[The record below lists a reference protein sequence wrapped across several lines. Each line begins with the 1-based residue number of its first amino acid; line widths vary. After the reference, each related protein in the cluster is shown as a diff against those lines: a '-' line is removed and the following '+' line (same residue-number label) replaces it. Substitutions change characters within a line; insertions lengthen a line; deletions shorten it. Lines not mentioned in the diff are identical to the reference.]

1 MFILSEGKTVDQIKG
16 VYLHIQRNKANFK
29 AFIVTYSPLY
39 VGKHSTTGII
49 RRWALGSRQQQMW
62 EMWARSNLLK
72 YKHVA
77 NGLMRF
83 SLTVF
88 TLHHHYCQGTPD
100 APSIQHEMHCW
111 RKIITPPLDTF
122 WHNPMYNYQNKYT
135 TVCSSKE
142 II

>member
-1 MFILSEGKTVDQIKG
+1 MFILGKGKKVDRIKG

-39 VGKHSTTGII
+39 VGKHSTTGVI
-49 RRWALGSRQQQMW
+49 RRWALGSRKQQMW

-88 TLHHHYCQGTPD
+88 TLHHYYFQDTQMLLVFNMKCTAEEKLQLHLWIHFDIILC
-100 APSIQHEMHCW
+100 
-111 RKIITPPLDTF
+111 IITKINTQLYVHPRR
-122 WHNPMYNYQNKYT
+122 
-135 TVCSSKE
+135 
-142 II
+142 